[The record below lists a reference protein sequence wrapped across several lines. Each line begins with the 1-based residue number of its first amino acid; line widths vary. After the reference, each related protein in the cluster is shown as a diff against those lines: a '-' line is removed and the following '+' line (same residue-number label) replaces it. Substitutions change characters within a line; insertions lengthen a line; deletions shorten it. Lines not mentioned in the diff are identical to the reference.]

1 MTVVESSPPS
11 ELDVTVAVSAGLLT
25 VPDAV
30 TAVIAAPALENE
42 PVASK
47 KRVRNS

>member
-1 MTVVESSPPS
+1 MVDSPLSS
-11 ELDVTVAVSAGLLT
+11 ELDVLVAVSAGLLT

-30 TAVIAAPALENE
+30 AAVTAAPGLENE

-47 KRVRNS
+47 RQVRNC